1 MRQEKYTY
9 KEIKTPSTAIYK
21 EKESKFI
28 AYSYVVYSKNEIKDK
43 IDNLKKKEKRARHFC
58 YAYILNEDKSIQM
71 VNDDG
76 EPSSTAGKPILGQI
90 LSKDL
95 TNILIVVVRYFGG
108 VKLGVSGLIRAYKL
122 AAREVINQS
131 EIITKSIQEYYQIN
145 FKYVEINNVM
155 QIVKKYDLEIIKSR
169 FKKECRIIFAV
180 SKEHNKRVSDIF
192 KKYHILTINK
202 LENGTIKKTM

>member
-1 MRQEKYTY
+1 MKQEKYTY
-9 KEIKTPSTAIYK
+9 KEIKTPSTTIYK
-21 EKESKFI
+21 EKGSKFI
-28 AYSYVVYSKNEIKDK
+28 AYSHVVYSKNEIKDK
-43 IDNLKKKEKRARHFC
+43 IDNLKKKEQRARHFC

-131 EIITKSIQEYYQIN
+131 EIITKSIQVYYQIN

-155 QIVKKYDLEIIKSR
+155 QIIKKYNLEIIKSH
-169 FKKECRIIFAV
+169 FKTECRIIFAV
-180 SKEHNKRVSDIF
+180 SKEHNERVADIF
-192 KKYHILTINK
+192 TKYHILTINK